1 MEYLR
6 LILGFALLIKGADIF
21 VEGSSNLAK
30 FFRIP
35 TIIIGLTL
43 VAFGTSA
50 PETAVSLTALISGNA
65 DIAISNVLG
74 SNIFNLLC
82 VLGITALF
90 KDIIA
95 DKDVINNDYKLSILS
110 AILLLILILVNYF
123 FTDKLIL
130 SRIDGLLLLIV
141 LFLYLSRMIKG
152 ISNEDKKKIEI
163 KKFSFK
169 DIIFIVV
176 GLASVIFGGDLTVDN
191 AVIIARDLGLSDRFI
206 GLSIV
211 AIGTSLPELCT
222 SLIALFKGENDIAVG
237 NVIGSNI
244 FNILFILG
252 SNSLVSPL
260 NMEFE
265 SIIDLII
272 LIVLSISVL
281 VFYFRD
287 YRIKRYE
294 AFSMLFFYFLYFIY
308 IFLR

>member
-176 GLASVIFGGDLTVDN
+176 GLASVIIGGDLTVDN

>member
-191 AVIIARDLGLSDRFI
+191 AVIIARNLGLSDRFI

-222 SLIALFKGENDIAVG
+222 SLIALFKGEYDIAVG

>member
-50 PETAVSLTALISGNA
+50 PETAVSLTALINGNT

-191 AVIIARDLGLSDRFI
+191 AVIIARNLGLSDRFI

-222 SLIALFKGENDIAVG
+222 
-237 NVIGSNI
+237 
-244 FNILFILG
+244 
-252 SNSLVSPL
+252 
-260 NMEFE
+260 
-265 SIIDLII
+265 
-272 LIVLSISVL
+272 
-281 VFYFRD
+281 
-287 YRIKRYE
+287 
-294 AFSMLFFYFLYFIY
+294 
-308 IFLR
+308 

>member
-6 LILGFALLIKGADIF
+6 LILGFVLLIKGADIF

-152 ISNEDKKKIEI
+152 ISNEDKKKI
-163 KKFSFK
+163 
-169 DIIFIVV
+169 
-176 GLASVIFGGDLTVDN
+176 
-191 AVIIARDLGLSDRFI
+191 
-206 GLSIV
+206 
-211 AIGTSLPELCT
+211 
-222 SLIALFKGENDIAVG
+222 
-237 NVIGSNI
+237 
-244 FNILFILG
+244 
-252 SNSLVSPL
+252 
-260 NMEFE
+260 
-265 SIIDLII
+265 
-272 LIVLSISVL
+272 
-281 VFYFRD
+281 
-287 YRIKRYE
+287 
-294 AFSMLFFYFLYFIY
+294 
-308 IFLR
+308 